1 MATETNLFESSVM
14 DDVSNP
20 FSDQQD
26 NGARPRKG
34 GKGVAKP
41 KNEGVEKATETPTVA
56 AAHDQPTRTD
66 SFVFGIPQDGLE
78 RKERQVALNE
88 PPPLAPNSELTYI
101 GKPTVRYDGPAKAM
115 GKGKY
120 TADIHLPGML
130 YARMVDATI
139 PHGRILLIDTSAAE
153 KLPGV
158 RAVHVI
164 EHVRGSAELRDPKLE
179 PASKYPVVRYAGQP
193 IAAVAATTQQVADD
207 AAKLIVVKYDPMGFV
222 VERSDARAEDAPVV
236 FPGPADAAGSA
247 GGGGGP
253 KGVPQ
258 KGNVHGPQR
267 KLVGDVDKGFAEADV
282 VVESEYFTQVQ
293 THSALETH
301 GFVVDWK
308 PEEVTVYA
316 STQGTSSVRNDFADV
331 FKLPKAKVRVIT
343 EYMGGGFGAK
353 FGAGNEGVVAAHLSQ
368 KANAPVKLMLDRR
381 QEHIVSNRPDSHQK
395 LKIGAKH
402 DGTLTGIQLLSYGTA
417 GVGTGAGTAGPATNM
432 YKSPNL
438 LTEEYDVFVN
448 AGPGAA
454 FRAPG
459 HPQGCFALE
468 QCIDEVAVKLNMDP
482 LTLREKIDSSPA
494 RKAERQ
500 VILEKTNWRNRRPA
514 GSDTGPVKRGMG
526 VAQSVWYRF
535 VNLNSS
541 CEVRVSK
548 DGTVEL
554 MSAVQDLG
562 TGTKTLLAIVVAEEF
577 GIPPEQVVIR
587 IGDTRFPIG
596 PDSGGSV
603 TAGSITPAVRN
614 AAWQVKQQLFAAV
627 APAFGT
633 TADNLTIQNSRVV
646 FKNDPSKTYT
656 LKQLTAKLPT
666 DEISVRSTR
675 VPDYTK
681 DRLTYGGVDYV
692 ELAVDTETGRVHIE
706 KCVGAHDCGRPINP
720 TGVISQINGGILQG
734 ISYALFEQRIMDRK
748 AGYMLN
754 ANLENYKILGSREV
768 PEIEIHLVENYIAQS
783 STDAAGIGESAG
795 IITLAAAI
803 GNAFYNATGVRM
815 RTIPMTPARVL
826 AALGKASGDSEA
838 PVEKQA

>member
-1 MATETNLFESSVM
+1 MSLDSLMDGAEQQSVAVPKKTPVTGASAAQGQTN
-14 DDVSNP
+14 SNR
-20 FSDQQD
+20 DEKQD
-26 NGARPRKG
+26 G
-34 GKGVAKP
+34 
-41 KNEGVEKATETPTVA
+41 EQKAAEASA
-56 AAHDQPTRTD
+56 AAAKADTPKRTD
-66 SFVFGIPQDGLE
+66 SFVFGIPQNGLE
-78 RKERQVALNE
+78 QKQREVPVDE
-88 PPPLAPNSELTYI
+88 PPPLAANADLRYI

-115 GKGKY
+115 GKAKY
-120 TADIHLPGML
+120 TADVQLPGML

-139 PHGRILLIDTSAAE
+139 PHGRIVSVDTSAAE
-153 KLPGV
+153 RLPGV

-164 EHVRGSAELRDPKLE
+164 EHVRGIAELRDPKLE
-179 PASKYPVVRYAGQP
+179 IPSRYPVIRYAGQP
-193 IAAVAATTQQVADD
+193 IAGIAATSPQIADD
-207 AAKLIVVKYDPMGFV
+207 AAKLIKVQYSEMPFV
-222 VERSDARAEDAPVV
+222 VDRTDARADGAPVV

-253 KGVPQ
+253 KNVPQ

-267 KLVGDVDKGFAEADV
+267 KTVGDTAKGFAEADV
-282 VVESEYFTQVQ
+282 VVESEYYTQVQ

-331 FKLPKAKVRVIT
+331 FKLPKTKVRVIT

-353 FGAGNEGVVAAHLSQ
+353 FGAGNEGVVAANLSQ

-395 LKIGAKH
+395 LKIGAKR
-402 DGTLTGIQLLSYGTA
+402 DGTLTAIELTSYGTA
-417 GVGTGAGTAGPATNM
+417 GVGTGAGTAGPATNL
-432 YKSPNL
+432 YKCANL
-438 LTEEYDVFVN
+438 VTEEYDVFTN

-459 HPQGCFALE
+459 HPQGCFAFE
-468 QCIDEVAVKLNMDP
+468 QAIDELAVKLAMDP
-482 LTLREKIDSSPA
+482 IALREKIDENPA
-494 RKAERQ
+494 RKVERQ
-500 VILEKTNWRNRRPA
+500 VILERTNWRNRRPA
-514 GSDTGPVKRGMG
+514 GSDKGPVKRGIGM
-526 VAQSVWYRF
+526 AQSVWYRF
-535 VNLNSS
+535 VNMNSS
-541 CEVRVSK
+541 CEVRVSR
-548 DGTVEL
+548 DGSVEL

-562 TGTKTLLAIVVAEEF
+562 TGTKTMLAVVVAEEF
-577 GIPPEQVVIR
+577 GIPPADVVIR

-614 AAWQVKQQLFAAV
+614 AAYQAKQQLFAAV
-627 APAFGT
+627 APKLGT
-633 TADNLTIQNSRVV
+633 TADNLHLEDGRVV
-646 FKNDPSKTYT
+646 FKNDASKSYT
-656 LKQLTAKLPT
+656 LKQVTAKLPT

-675 VPDYTK
+675 VPEYSK
-681 DRLTYGGVDYV
+681 EKITYGGVDYV

-706 KCVGAHDCGRPINP
+706 KVFGAHDCGRPINP

-754 ANLENYKILGSREV
+754 ANLENYKILGAREV
-768 PEIEIHLVENYIAQS
+768 PEIDVVLVENYIAQS

-815 RTIPMTPARVL
+815 RSIPMTPARVL
-826 AALGKASGDSEA
+826 TALGKVPDQSAGE
-838 PVEKQA
+838 VQA

>member
-1 MATETNLFESSVM
+1 MTPEALLQSEQTGTAVQNKTT
-14 DDVSNP
+14 
-20 FSDQQD
+20 QQ
-26 NGARPRKG
+26 
-34 GKGVAKP
+34 VAKP
-41 KNEGVEKATETPTVA
+41 KDPAVKADGEAPSTASSHAE
-56 AAHDQPTRTD
+56 PTRTD
-66 SFVFGIPQDGLE
+66 SFYFGIPQDGLTK
-78 RKERQVALNE
+78 KERLVLLDE
-88 PPPLAPNSELTYI
+88 PPPLAPNAELTYI
-101 GKPTVRYDGPAKAM
+101 GKPTARYDGPAKAQ
-115 GKGKY
+115 GTGRY
-120 TADIHLPGML
+120 TADVNLPGML
-130 YARMVDATI
+130 YGRMIDATI
-139 PHGRILLIDTSAAE
+139 PHGRILAIDTSAAE

-164 EHVRGSAELRDPKLE
+164 EHVYGSAELRDPKQE
-179 PASKYPVVRYAGQP
+179 APSRYPVVRYAGQP
-193 IAAVAATTQQVADD
+193 IAAVAATTPQIAED
-207 AAKLIVVKYDPMGFV
+207 AAKLVQVKYDPLSFV
-222 VERSDARAEDAPVV
+222 VDRTDARADDAPVV

-253 KGVPQ
+253 KDVPQ

-267 KLVGDVDKGFAEADV
+267 KTQGDVERGFAEADV
-282 VVESEYFTQVQ
+282 IVEGEYFTQVQ

-316 STQGTSSVRNDFADV
+316 STQGTSSVRDDFADV
-331 FKLPKAKVRVIT
+331 FKLPKTKVRVIT

-353 FGAGNEGVVAAHLSQ
+353 FGAGNEGVVAARLSQ
-368 KANAPVKLMLDRR
+368 KANAPVRLMLDRR

-395 LKIGAKH
+395 LRIGAKR
-402 DGTLTGIQLLSYGTA
+402 DGSLTAIQLTSYGTA

-438 LTEEYDVFVN
+438 LTEEYDVFIN

-468 QCIDEVAVKLNMDP
+468 QAVDELAVKLNMDP
-482 LTLREKIDSSPA
+482 MTLRDKIDENPA
-494 RKAERQ
+494 RRAERQ
-500 VILEKTNWRNRRPA
+500 LILEKTKWRNRRPA
-514 GSDTGPVKRGMG
+514 GADQGPIKHGMG
-526 VAQSVWYRF
+526 IAQSVWYRF
-535 VNLNSS
+535 INLKSS
-541 CEVRVSK
+541 CEVRVHK

-562 TGTKTLLAIVVAEEF
+562 TGTKTLLAVVMAEEF

-614 AAWQVKQQLFAAV
+614 AAWQAKQKLFAAA
-627 APAFGT
+627 APALGT
-633 TADNLTIQNSRVV
+633 TADQLAVQNSRIVV
-646 FKNDPSKTYT
+646 KNDPSKSYT

-666 DEISVRSTR
+666 DDISVRTTR
-675 VPDYTK
+675 VPEYSK
-681 DRLTYGGVDYV
+681 EKVVYGGVDYV
-692 ELAVDTETGRVHIE
+692 ELSVDTETGRVHIH
-706 KCVGAHDCGRPINP
+706 KVFGAHDCGRPINP
-720 TGVISQINGGILQG
+720 TGVISQINGGVLQG
-734 ISYALFEQRIMDRK
+734 ISYALFEQRIMDRNR
-748 AGYMLN
+748 GYMLN
-754 ANLENYKILGSREV
+754 ANLENYKILGAREV
-768 PEIEIHLVENYIAQS
+768 PEIEIQLVENYLAQS

-815 RTIPMTPARVL
+815 RSIPMTPARVL
-826 AALGKASGDSEA
+826 AALGKTSSEEA
-838 PVEKQA
+838 QA

>member
-1 MATETNLFESSVM
+1 MTTEATLPELLPQTAGAAK
-14 DDVSNP
+14 SNK
-20 FSDQQD
+20 D
-26 NGARPRKG
+26 NSGQA
-34 GKGVAKP
+34 VAKP
-41 KNEGVEKATETPTVA
+41 KSEAVAKDDQKPSTTAAGTE
-56 AAHDQPTRTD
+56 PTRTD
-66 SFVFGIPQDGLE
+66 TFVFGIPQTGLE
-78 RKERQVALNE
+78 QKQRSVALNE
-88 PPPLAPNSELTYI
+88 PPPLPPNAELTYI
-101 GKPTVRYDGPAKAM
+101 GKPTVRYDGPAKAT
-115 GKGKY
+115 GKGVY
-120 TADIHLPGML
+120 TADVQLPGML
-130 YARMVDATI
+130 YGRMVDASI
-139 PHGRILLIDTSAAE
+139 PHGRILSVDTSAAE
-153 KLPGV
+153 KVPGV

-164 EHVRGSAELRDPKLE
+164 EHVYGVAALRDPKIE
-179 PASKYPVVRYAGQP
+179 TPSRYPIIRYAGQP
-193 IAAVAATTQQVADD
+193 VAAVAATSPQIADD
-207 AAKLIVVKYDPMGFV
+207 AAKLVKVTYDPMSFV
-222 VERSDARAEDAPVV
+222 VDRTDARADNAPVV

-267 KLVGDVDKGFAEADV
+267 KVVGDPEKGFADADV
-282 VVESEYFTQVQ
+282 VVEGEYFTQVQ

-316 STQGTSSVRNDFADV
+316 STQGTSSVRDDFADV
-331 FKLPKAKVRVIT
+331 FHLPKAKVRVIT

-353 FGAGNEGVVAAHLSQ
+353 FGAGNEGVVAAYLSQ
-368 KANAPVKLMLDRR
+368 QANAPVKLMLDRR
-381 QEHIVSNRPDSHQK
+381 QEHIVCNRPDSHQQ
-395 LKIGAKH
+395 LKIGAKR
-402 DGTLTGIQLLSYGTA
+402 DGTLTAIQLISYGTA

-438 LTEEYDVFVN
+438 LTEENDVFIN

-468 QCIDEVAVKLNMDP
+468 QAIDELAVKLDMDP
-482 LTLREKIDSSPA
+482 MTLREKLDDSPA

-500 VILEKTNWRNRRPA
+500 IILETTNWRNRRPA
-514 GSDTGPVKRGMG
+514 GADTGPVKRGIGM
-526 VAQSVWYRF
+526 AQSIWYRF
-535 VNLNSS
+535 ISMNSS
-541 CEVRVSK
+541 CEVRVHK

-554 MSAVQDLG
+554 LSAVQDLG
-562 TGTKTLLAIVVAEEF
+562 TGTKTLLAVVMAEEF

-614 AAWQVKQQLFAAV
+614 AAWQAKQKLFASA
-627 APAFGT
+627 APALGT
-633 TADNLTIQNSRVV
+633 TAENLTVHQSRVV
-646 FKNDPSKTYT
+646 MKNDPSRSFS
-656 LKQLTAKLPT
+656 LKQVAAKMST
-666 DEISVRSTR
+666 EEISVRATR
-675 VPDYTK
+675 VPEYSK
-681 DRLTYGGVDYV
+681 DRLTYGGVDCV

-706 KCVGAHDCGRPINP
+706 KVIGAHDCGRPINP

-734 ISYALFEQRIMDRK
+734 ISYALFEQRIMDRN

-754 ANLENYKILGSREV
+754 ANLENYKIIGAREV
-768 PEIEIHLVENYIAQS
+768 PEIEIHLVENYLAQS

-815 RTIPMTPARVL
+815 RSIPMTPARVL
-826 AALGKASGDSEA
+826 AALGKVPAGQE
-838 PVEKQA
+838 QA